1 MKSVRCSSWLVL
13 ILLGVL
19 GAGCAG
25 ELPPPPPRPAVTVG
39 QPDRDA
45 LHLGGTGAMTPLV
58 TLLGEEWTRRGGI
71 PRILVEE
78 SIGSGGGIRA
88 TYDGAID
95 LGMVSRPL
103 STDEVSLGLVSIPIG
118 RDVVAI
124 VAHPGLYADGFLA
137 AELPALYRGEQKR
150 FADGSVAVPLLRD
163 RSESANS
170 ALDRVVAGLAEARE
184 QAYKQRRLRVLYNDR
199 AMAEA
204 LAGTPGSFGVFSLS
218 WLLAYR
224 LPLKVL
230 SIDGVH
236 PSPQAVAD
244 RHYHGSRELYFV
256 ARPERLARARAF
268 LDFIRS
274 PEAKTLVRSYGY
286 LPAEAAGVP

>member
-103 STDEVSLGLVSIPIG
+103 SMA
-118 RDVVAI
+118 AI
-124 VAHPGLYADGFLA
+124 WGCSFC
-137 AELPALYRGEQKR
+137 AL
-150 FADGSVAVPLLRD
+150 
-163 RSESANS
+163 
-170 ALDRVVAGLAEARE
+170 
-184 QAYKQRRLRVLYNDR
+184 
-199 AMAEA
+199 
-204 LAGTPGSFGVFSLS
+204 
-218 WLLAYR
+218 
-224 LPLKVL
+224 
-230 SIDGVH
+230 
-236 PSPQAVAD
+236 
-244 RHYHGSRELYFV
+244 
-256 ARPERLARARAF
+256 
-268 LDFIRS
+268 
-274 PEAKTLVRSYGY
+274 
-286 LPAEAAGVP
+286 